1 MKNICFVTKINQC
14 LFFKGKQTQRILVK
28 TPKSKEIQPEHVFQV
43 YYTSTEK
50 LMLILY
56 DFLVLTAP

>member
-1 MKNICFVTKINQC
+1 MKNVSFVTKINYHL
-14 LFFKGKQTQRILVK
+14 LFEGKQTQRILVK

-56 DFLVLTAP
+56 SFEV

>member
-1 MKNICFVTKINQC
+1 MKNVCFVAKINYH

-56 DFLVLTAP
+56 SF